1 MCFPSVEHRAAHR
14 PYTYTLCAAFRKA
27 QLLRAATSPPPPFFC
42 VCVLVVS
49 WSSFRGFPAFP
60 TCRGGK
66 IALFVFLK
74 RKQFD
79 HSDTHWT
86 GADNFRSLCFF
97 EGLRYREHFTE
108 AYCERFTFLACAS
121 VWRNPSVPKYEV
133 EWLVLYVVKRG
144 SERPLLSKAGR
155 LDTSANVAALH
166 VWTHFLQCNLKFAIF
181 FKIAPRR
188 LISYFKIDKG
198 YVFK

>member
-1 MCFPSVEHRAAHR
+1 MLSIGVNFCG
-14 PYTYTLCAAFRKA
+14 
-27 QLLRAATSPPPPFFC
+27 PPLPRRHPFF

-155 LDTSANVAALH
+155 LVH
-166 VWTHFLQCNLKFAIF
+166 VKHHRFRRMSSIWIPSRSRPTDSFPIPKSTNDMFSNEKHEFPWFSCATHFLIWK
-181 FKIAPRR
+181 
-188 LISYFKIDKG
+188 
-198 YVFK
+198 

>member
-1 MCFPSVEHRAAHR
+1 M
-14 PYTYTLCAAFRKA
+14 
-27 QLLRAATSPPPPFFC
+27 
-42 VCVLVVS
+42 
-49 WSSFRGFPAFP
+49 FP

-121 VWRNPSVPKYEV
+121 VWKNPSVPKYEV
-133 EWLVLYVVKRG
+133 EWLVLYVVKQG
-144 SERPLLSKAGR
+144 S
-155 LDTSANVAALH
+155 N
-166 VWTHFLQCNLKFAIF
+166 LQNKSHQQNHTNKNHSFMIISCF
-181 FKIAPRR
+181 FQRFV
-188 LISYFKIDKG
+188 SYFKSTNYLFSKKEWVVQKQFPGPGRKNPYQHSGSVDDG
-198 YVFK
+198 TR